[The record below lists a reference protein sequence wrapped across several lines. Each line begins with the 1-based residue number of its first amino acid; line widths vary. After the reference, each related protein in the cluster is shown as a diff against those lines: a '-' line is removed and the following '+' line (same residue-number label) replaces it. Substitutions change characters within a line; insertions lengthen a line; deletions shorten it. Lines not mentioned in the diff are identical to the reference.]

1 MADPIIKFKR
11 SAVAGKKPTIEQL
24 PLGELAINTY
34 DGKLFLRQD
43 TGGVGIATRVVEI
56 GAGTTAGK
64 TFFVTSNGSDSNTGL
79 SIGESFASI
88 KAAAAAAVE
97 KDTIKVLPG
106 TYVENNP
113 IY

>member
-1 MADPIIKFKR
+1 MVNTECIDGADPIIKFKLT
-11 SAVAGKKPTIEQL
+11 SCVYKKPTIEQP

-64 TFFVTSNGSDSNTGL
+64 TFFVTSNGNDSNTGL

-88 KAAAAAAVE
+88 KA
-97 KDTIKVLPG
+97 LLQQ
-106 TYVENNP
+106 
-113 IY
+113 